1 MLPIQAFPLQVEVTG
16 PVVFAGDETSLT
28 VGLLTGLRAVHP
40 GQPLMIVDGANAFD
54 PFLVATLAR
63 KAGVVPKALL
73 DEIRISRVFTCHQ
86 LEALLVERL
95 QPSLRKFG
103 AKAVLFT
110 GLLDPLLDEEVSLKE
125 ARRIFKLIPPLLDR
139 LTAEGAMALSVC
151 PPLPIPAGRED
162 FLPSL
167 NRLAAWEFNVTR
179 APGDAIQIACVKP
192 REATWIWI
200 PEMGMLVPR
209 RWW

>member
-1 MLPIQAFPLQVEVTG
+1 MLPTQAFPLQVEVSG
-16 PVVFAGDETSLT
+16 PVVFTGDETTLT
-28 VGLLTGLRAVHP
+28 VGLLTGLRAVRP

-63 KAGVVPKALL
+63 KAGVDPKAVL

-86 LEALLVERL
+86 LEALIVGRL
-95 QPSLRKFG
+95 QSSLARFG

-110 GLLDPLLDEEVSLKE
+110 GLLDPLLDEEVALKE
-125 ARRIFKLIPPLLDR
+125 ARRIFKLIPPLLER
-139 LTAEGAMALSVC
+139 LTGGGVLALCVC
-151 PPLPIPAGRED
+151 PPLPIPAGREG

-167 NRLAAWEFNVTR
+167 NRLAAWAFTVTR
-179 APGDAIQIACVKP
+179 AAGDAIQIACVKP
-192 REATWIWI
+192 RKATWIWE